1 MKAVWR
7 GVARFGAVVAT
18 ALTLALVIAPP
29 PAGADPDALWR
40 FLHLRSDALW
50 HLVHNACVP
59 ALAKIHNPAPCR
71 YVSPQDG
78 RPEGYAIIK
87 DRIGSRQYLLVPTSR
102 VTGIESPALLE
113 PGSSGY
119 WAAAWESTSYLE
131 TLLDDRVPRDGLGIA
146 VNSALGRTQHQLHFH
161 IQCVRPDVRA
171 ALKAAEHS
179 IRQSWSTI
187 TLPPFDHVYNVRK
200 LIGSDL
206 VGKNVFQMVADQGP
220 DYAGNMAIQTVVV
233 IGAVFRDGRPGFYI
247 LNDRA
252 NIGLRDQASGE
263 ELLDRKCTLLDA
275 APRGVAGGRKK

>member
-1 MKAVWR
+1 MISVWR
-7 GVARFGAVVAT
+7 SVARFGATVTTVLA
-18 ALTLALVIAPP
+18 LALVAAPP
-29 PAGADPDALWR
+29 RADADPDALWR

-59 ALAKIHNPAPCR
+59 AMARIHNPAPCR

-78 RPEGYAIIK
+78 RPEGYALIK

-102 VTGIESPALLE
+102 VTGIESPVLLE
-113 PGSSGY
+113 PESTGY

-131 TLLDDRVPRDGLGIA
+131 ALLDNKVPRDGLGIA

-171 ALKAAEHS
+171 ALAAGERS

-187 TLPPFDHVYNVRK
+187 ALPPLGHVYNVRK
-200 LIGSDL
+200 LVAADL
-206 VGKNVFQMVADQGP
+206 VGSNVFRMVADQGP

-233 IGAVFRDGRPGFYI
+233 IGAVFRDGREGFYI

-252 NIGLRDQASGE
+252 NIGFRDQGSGE
-263 ELLDRKCTLLDA
+263 ELLDRKCTLLN
-275 APRGVAGGRKK
+275 APSQNFATERKK